1 MYKIYKKNNYI
12 VIDDDISAP
21 EWYLSKDILVQEI
34 VENVSYEIFGILPK
48 LGNFTNQ
55 LLHKVSIPNILK
67 ESGTP
72 YSESEWIDF
81 YTNMN
86 TSNYISDK
94 GSVSISNNTSTLLT
108 AGATFTGIGEDVSMY
123 PSVVIACKTDQ
134 NGTLYVD
141 FSPDNTNWDNSLSFT
156 VTAGINEVHRITVT
170 RKYFR
175 VRFTNTSASNQ
186 TYLRLQSLFGNQS
199 YLTSA
204 LNSSVQQDS
213 DAITVRSIDSH
224 LEIAAGKF
232 TGYLPVNKFG
242 TNGDIDVGT
251 EDIWGVGGTWIPP
264 TSAGTVALVSTS
276 ASDTS
281 AGVGARTVIVNGLN
295 ASYED
300 TTETVILKGTTSV
313 NTVNSYIIIHSILV
327 ETAGSGGTAVGDIT
341 AKSNGGGTP
350 ILGGILIGTNHSQIA
365 IYQIPSGYTGY
376 MSNYEGGMQG
386 GGTLDLKLFIKPFGG
401 VYNLKGTLALNLTGS
416 SYSKKEFYTPLKI
429 TEKSII
435 KLTGVAS
442 ANNTEVHASF
452 DLILIKN

>member
-1 MYKIYKKNNYI
+1 MYKIYRRNNYLI
-12 VIDDDISAP
+12 IDDGVSIP
-21 EWYLSKDILVQEI
+21 KGYLSKDILVQEI

-86 TSNYISDK
+86 TDTISNK
-94 GSVSISNNTSTLLT
+94 GVLSTSNNTDVLLN
-108 AGATFTGIGEDVSMY
+108 AGVTFTGTGEDVSAFS
-123 PSVVIACKTDQ
+123 SVVCSVKTDQ
-134 NGTLYVD
+134 DGMLYFD
-141 FSPDNTNWDNSLSFT
+141 FSPDNVNWDSSLSFSA
-156 VTAGINEVHRITVT
+156 TAGISEAHRLSIT

-251 EDIWGVGGTWIPP
+251 EDIWEVGGTWTPP

-281 AGVGARTVIVNGLN
+281 AGVGARTITVNGLN
-295 ASYED
+295 GSYED
-300 TTETVILKGTTSV
+300 TTETVILNGTTPV
-313 NTVNSYIIIHSILV
+313 NTVNSYMIIHRILV
-327 ETAGSGGTAVGDIT
+327 ATAGSSSTAVGDIT
-341 AKSNGGGTP
+341 ATSNGGGTP
-350 ILGGILIGTNHSQIA
+350 ILARILIGTNQSQIA
-365 IYQIPSGYTGY
+365 IYQIPSGCTGY

-386 GGTLDLKLFIKPFGG
+386 GGTLDLKCFIKPFGG

-435 KLTGVAS
+435 KMTGVANM
-442 ANNTEVHASF
+442 NNTEVHASF